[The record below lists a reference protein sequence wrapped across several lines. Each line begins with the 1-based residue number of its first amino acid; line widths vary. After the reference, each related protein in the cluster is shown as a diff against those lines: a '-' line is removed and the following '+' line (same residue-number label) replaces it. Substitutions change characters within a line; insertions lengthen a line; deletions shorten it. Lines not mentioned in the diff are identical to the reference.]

1 MIASNVLS
9 DDTAS
14 SPSLPS
20 SHTSDGSIFVSSSE
34 SSYSS
39 DQGSGN
45 EESQDTSFVI
55 YEESSDE
62 LDFVSG

>member
-1 MIASNVLS
+1 MIGSGVLS
-9 DDTAS
+9 EDIS

-20 SHTSDGSIFVSSSE
+20 SHTSDGSIFVSLSE
-34 SSYSS
+34 GSYSS

-45 EESQDTSFVI
+45 EDSQDSSFI
-55 YEESSDE
+55 LFEESSDE